1 MRGYSLLPAVVVVV
15 AAVAAA
21 VDVVVPGV
29 DKVNKNVSK
38 KLFFL
43 ILQFDPRSLNSTYS
57 FGQLFNVWSD
67 QNVFVILVHFKK
79 LVF

>member
-38 KLFFL
+38 KLFFF
-43 ILQFDPRSLNSTYS
+43 LQFDSRSLNSTYS
-57 FGQLFNVWSD
+57 FGQLLNVWSD
-67 QNVFVILVHFKK
+67 QNVFVILVPFKK

>member
-15 AAVAAA
+15 AA

-43 ILQFDPRSLNSTYS
+43 ILQFDSRSLNSTYS
-57 FGQLFNVWSD
+57 FGQLLNVWSD
-67 QNVFVILVHFKK
+67 QNVFVILVPFKK